1 MLPKIKHKLLKQIH
15 IIMEYLMFLFLGAD
29 LFIIT
34 SKLLGTH
41 FLRLFKNHMRTS
53 IKETSHHECYTCNDF
68 TLAPF
73 APLFKSCLINL
84 WVLLASS
91 HLPKPLVPDAIIVL
105 ISLKVTRSIDKS
117 DMDGVKCS
125 SRKISSLKIVFVIS
139 LDDKVVLHIWR
150 ICLLFSMIGG

>member
-1 MLPKIKHKLLKQIH
+1 
-15 IIMEYLMFLFLGAD
+15 
-29 LFIIT
+29 
-34 SKLLGTH
+34 
-41 FLRLFKNHMRTS
+41 
-53 IKETSHHECYTCNDF
+53 
-68 TLAPF
+68 
-73 APLFKSCLINL
+73 
-84 WVLLASS
+84 
-91 HLPKPLVPDAIIVL
+91 LVPDAIIVL